1 VRAEAG
7 ASETRQRR
15 HPQPTFK
22 NVSGS
27 IRDTACVLP
36 GTHPVVEGYFPE
48 DSAIR
53 RIGGESVLMLGGG
66 RALLMQVAHPVVAR
80 GVARHSS
87 YATDPWRR
95 LARTMTALYTI
106 VLGTREEADRA
117 AAITQA
123 VHARVPGADDPDAQL
138 WVHATLVDT
147 GLVMYERFVRRL
159 AEAERAA
166 FYDEM
171 CLVAEL
177 FGVPPAVLPGTL
189 DDFREYQRTVR
200 LRLTA
205 DARAVARVVLSPP
218 APLALQP
225 AIRALRPVTIG
236 LLPPT
241 IRELYG
247 FRWSPAHGLALR
259 AQARSVRTL
268 LPATP
273 WQLRGLEPERGTIP
287 LRLLHAFAR

>member
-1 VRAEAG
+1 M
-7 ASETRQRR
+7 
-15 HPQPTFK
+15 
-22 NVSGS
+22 
-27 IRDTACVLP
+27 
-36 GTHPVVEGYFPE
+36 GYFAE

-53 RIGGESVLMLGGG
+53 RIGAESVLMLGGG
-66 RALLMQVAHPVVAR
+66 RALLMQVAHPIVAR
-80 GVARHSS
+80 GVAGHSS
-87 YATDPWRR
+87 YTTEPWRR

-117 AAITQA
+117 ASITQA
-123 VHARVPGADDPDAQL
+123 VHARVPGADDPGAQL

-147 GLVMYERFVRRL
+147 GLVMYERFVGRL
-159 AEAERAA
+159 EERDREA

-171 CLVAEL
+171 SLVAQL
-177 FGVPPAVLPGTL
+177 FGVPREVLPPTL
-189 DDFREYQRTVR
+189 NDFRDYMRTVE
-200 LRLTA
+200 LRVTD
-205 DARAVARVVLSPP
+205 DARAVAHVVLSPP

-236 LLPPT
+236 LLPAA

-247 FRWSPAHGLALR
+247 FRWSHVDRLALH

-273 WQLRGLEPERGTIP
+273 RKLRGLEPERATIP

>member
-1 VRAEAG
+1 VRRRAEQA
-7 ASETRQRR
+7 
-15 HPQPTFK
+15 
-22 NVSGS
+22 
-27 IRDTACVLP
+27 
-36 GTHPVVEGYFPE
+36 VVRGYFPE

-80 GVARHSS
+80 GVAGYSS
-87 YATDPWRR
+87 YSTDPWRR

-138 WVHATLVDT
+138 WVHSTLVDT
-147 GLVMYERFVRRL
+147 GLVMYERFVGRL
-159 AEAERAA
+159 EEDEREA

-177 FGVPPAVLPGTL
+177 FGVPPAVLPRTL
-189 DDFREYQRTVR
+189 DDFREYQRTVQ
-200 LRLTA
+200 LRLTD

-225 AIRALRPVTIG
+225 AIRALRPLTIG
-236 LLPPT
+236 LLPPS

-247 FRWSPAHGLALR
+247 FRWSRAHGLALG

-273 WQLRGLEPERGTIP
+273 RQLRGLEPERGTIP